1 MRCSLD
7 ISGITSSSPV
17 ASSVKPCSLLASS
30 SRLKKYLH
38 RIIHPLKLLL
48 NQQWEAFSGT
58 SRVPAFGFLHLIFIL
73 CYFISISVPAAVKN
87 LFEHPLALFI
97 ALSTFSDTVF
107 VVSRE
112 ESTVLFLETT
122 GTEGFTATFT
132 GSFSSVLFT
141 VFNRFL
147 QGAESEQKASLLRAF
162 VRCSDSLVYRQMRAV
177 KLCKLLCI
185 HSEACFSCRSY
196 TCCKK

>member
-17 ASSVKPCSLLASS
+17 ASSVKPCSFLASS

-58 SRVPAFGFLHLIFIL
+58 SRVPASGSLHLIFIL
-73 CYFISISVPAAVKN
+73 CYFISISVPAVVEIFLSIPRFIYSLIH
-87 LFEHPLALFI
+87 LFGHCFCCVAGVI
-97 ALSTFSDTVF
+97 HCI
-107 VVSRE
+107 
-112 ESTVLFLETT
+112 VLGNHRNWRFHSN
-122 GTEGFTATFT
+122 FP

-141 VFNRFL
+141 VSTGFYRALSLNRGFTA
-147 QGAESEQKASLLRAF
+147 GF
-162 VRCSDSLVYRQMRAV
+162 CAV
-177 KLCKLLCI
+177 LG
-185 HSEACFSCRSY
+185 
-196 TCCKK
+196 